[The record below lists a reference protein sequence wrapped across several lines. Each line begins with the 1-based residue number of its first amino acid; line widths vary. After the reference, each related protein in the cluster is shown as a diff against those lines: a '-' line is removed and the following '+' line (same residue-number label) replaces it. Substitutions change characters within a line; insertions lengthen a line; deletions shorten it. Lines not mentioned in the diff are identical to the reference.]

1 MKEKLEGVIVCSP
14 VAEDPP
20 VSPKP
25 AVILCSPV
33 EEAESEA
40 VRDGRIIQE
49 MAQLVLD
56 VGNGTDSKIA
66 FDRFMELGESDVD
79 GREEKVDDESQSE
92 LLKKRAERL
101 KRRSILALE
110 MVEGA
115 SSYACLSVCEM
126 SFAEYQA
133 KRFRTEGEDC
143 FGPRMSLSA
152 FLKKHRN
159 GKNESEDIERE
170 IAGLFDEI
178 QAILAGELQT
188 DDDEDTIADPDFP
201 SPQSVMN
208 ACDVF

>member
-159 GKNESEDIERE
+159 GNNESEDIERE